1 MLHKKVLRI
10 SAIGVCLISMT
21 FAVSAE
27 ELYLPKHGLA
37 LRGMAQQEYIDK
49 AAGDLFAGRNQKPFV
64 LPDGWQRQD
73 KTVSGVVIEKYTNTK
88 SDSDKVL
95 LQLHGGGYVLGMSD
109 GHRLM
114 ALKQAALMDA
124 KEAYCV
130 NYRLAP
136 NHVYPAALDDALATY
151 ESLLDSGIKA
161 ENIVLVGDSAGGN
174 LAIALTLYLRDHQ
187 KALPRLLVLQSPW
200 TDFNTTLASRIYNN
214 RKDQILGQGTPLNK
228 AVKEPAYAGNLSL
241 SDPRLSPI
249 YADLKGLPPMLIQT
263 GGHEIFLTENQKFME
278 KAIDDGVEVTMTVYP
293 DMPHDFAL
301 CLPDLDA
308 SVASLQEIG
317 TFAKR
322 HFSHNT

>member
-1 MLHKKVLRI
+1 MLHKKVLKI
-10 SAIGVCLISMT
+10 SPIGVCLIAMNLT
-21 FAVSAE
+21 ASAE
-27 ELYLPKHGLA
+27 GLYLPQHGLT
-37 LRGMAQQEYIDK
+37 LERQAQQQYIEK
-49 AAGDLFAGRNQKPFV
+49 AAGDLFTGRNQKPFV

-73 KTVSGVVIEKYTNTK
+73 VTVSGIVVEKYTNTN

-114 ALKQAALMDA
+114 ALKQATLMDA

-136 NHVYPAALDDALATY
+136 DHVYPAALDDAIAAY
-151 ESLLDSGIKA
+151 DYLLNNGVKA

-174 LAIALTLYLRDHQ
+174 LAVALTLYLRDHQ
-187 KALPRLLVLQSPW
+187 KAMPRLLVLQSPW
-200 TDFNTTLASRIYNN
+200 TDFSTATASRTYND
-214 RKDQILGQGTPLNK
+214 RKDKILGRGTPLNK
-228 AVKEPAYAGNLSL
+228 AVKEPSYAGTLSL
-241 SDPRLSPI
+241 SDPRISLI
-249 YADLKGLPPMLIQT
+249 HADLKGLPPMLIQT

-278 KAIDDGVEVTMTVYP
+278 KAVDDGVEVTMTVYP

-317 TFAKR
+317 TFAKS
-322 HFSHNT
+322 HF

>member
-214 RKDQILGQGTPLNK
+214 RKDQILGQGTPLN
-228 AVKEPAYAGNLSL
+228 N
-241 SDPRLSPI
+241 
-249 YADLKGLPPMLIQT
+249 ADLKGLPPMLIQT

-322 HFSHNT
+322 HF

>member
-1 MLHKKVLRI
+1 MLQKKVLRI
-10 SAIGVCLISMT
+10 SAIGACLLGMT
-21 FAVSAE
+21 LTTYAD
-27 ELYLPKHGLA
+27 ELYLPQHGLA
-37 LRGMAQQEYIDK
+37 LRGAAQQEYIDR
-49 AAGDLFAGRNQKPFV
+49 AASDLFAGRNQKPFV
-64 LPDGWQRQD
+64 LPEGWQRQD
-73 KTVSGVVIEKYTNTK
+73 KMVSGIVVEQYTNTNAE
-88 SDSDKVL
+88 SDKVL

-109 GHRLM
+109 GHRIM

-124 KEAYCV
+124 KAAYCV

-136 NHVYPAALDDALATY
+136 NYVYPAALDDALAAY
-151 ESLLDSGIKA
+151 ESLLNSGIKA

-174 LAIALTLYLRDHQ
+174 LAISLALYLRDHQ

-200 TDFNTTLASRIYNN
+200 TDFNTTWASRTYNH
-214 RKDQILGQGTPLNK
+214 RKDKILGKGTPLNK
-228 AVKEPAYAGNLSL
+228 AVNEPAYAGTLSL

-249 YADLKGLPPMLIQT
+249 HADLKDLPPILIQT

-278 KAIDDGVEVTMTVYP
+278 KAARDGVEVTMTVYP

-317 TFAKR
+317 TFAKS
-322 HFSHNT
+322 HF

>member
-1 MLHKKVLRI
+1 MLKKKILRI
-10 SAIGVCLISMT
+10 SAVSVCLIAMT
-21 FAVSAE
+21 LAASAE
-27 ELYLPKHGLA
+27 GLYLPKHGLV
-37 LRGMAQQEYIDK
+37 LDRQAQQQYIEK
-49 AAGDLFAGRNQKPFV
+49 TAGDLFAGRNQKPFV

-73 KTVSGVVIEKYTNTK
+73 VMVSGIVVEKYTNEK
-88 SDSDKVL
+88 SSSDKVL

-136 NHVYPAALDDALATY
+136 NHVYPAALDDAVAAY
-151 ESLLDSGIKA
+151 DYLLNSGVKA

-174 LAIALTLYLRDHQ
+174 LAVALTFYLRDHQ
-187 KALPRLLVLQSPW
+187 KALPRILVLQSPW
-200 TDFNTTLASRIYNN
+200 TDFSTATASRTYND
-214 RKDQILGQGTPLNK
+214 RKDKILGRGTPLNK
-228 AVKEPAYAGNLSL
+228 AVKAPAYAGILSL
-241 SDPRLSPI
+241 TDPRLSPL
-249 YADLKGLPPMLIQT
+249 YADLSGLPPMLIQT

-278 KAIDDGVEVTMTVYP
+278 KAVDDGVEVTMTVYP

-301 CLPDLDA
+301 CLPELDA

-317 TFAKR
+317 TFAKS
-322 HFSHNT
+322 HF

>member
-1 MLHKKVLRI
+1 MLNKKVLKI
-10 SAIGVCLISMT
+10 SAIGACLIGMT
-21 FAVSAE
+21 LTASADG
-27 ELYLPKHGLA
+27 LYLPKHGLA
-37 LRGMAQQEYIDK
+37 LRGTAQQEYIDK
-49 AAGDLFAGRNQKPFV
+49 AASDLFAGRNQVPFV

-73 KTVSGVVIEKYTNTK
+73 QTVSGIVVEKYTDTS

-109 GHRLM
+109 GHRMM
-114 ALKQAALMDA
+114 ALKQAALMGA

-136 NHVYPAALDDALATY
+136 AHVYPAALDDAIAAY
-151 ESLLDSGIKA
+151 NYLLDSGIKA

-200 TDFNTTLASRIYNN
+200 TDFSTTLASRTYNN

-228 AVKEPAYAGNLSL
+228 AVKEPAYAGTLPL

-249 YADLKGLPPMLIQT
+249 HADLKGLPPMLIQT

-278 KAIDDGVEVTMTVYP
+278 KAVYDGVEVTMTVYP

-317 TFAKR
+317 TFAKS
-322 HFSHNT
+322 HF